1 MRLYFHSNFHCCVII
16 HYMNISSI
24 IHMTS
29 DELFPIGAIA
39 NSILLP
45 NIHTYNFLKM
55 CNSFILGIDLQVE
68 SLRHSISIYW
78 GTYVHCQFSNVCQ
91 FTFHQQSRRVEV
103 IQMII
108 SYSYLSFKKQFSC
121 SGICIAVSNCGLNM
135 HSFYIS

>member
-1 MRLYFHSNFHCCVII
+1 MRLHFHSNFHCCVII

-24 IHMTS
+24 IRMTS

-45 NIHTYNFLKM
+45 NIHTYGFFKI

-78 GTYVHCQFSNVCQ
+78 GTYAHCQVSNACQ
-91 FTFHQQSRRVEV
+91 FTFHFNASSMQESW
-103 IQMII
+103 
-108 SYSYLSFKKQFSC
+108 SYSRWSLIIPIYLLKNNLAVWHMY
-121 SGICIAVSNCGLNM
+121 SGI
-135 HSFYIS
+135 